1 MIQTR
6 LAITILIAAFAG
18 SALAS
23 AKVDYQPNRI
33 PVRIDLPN
41 VAIGFVKTVDKAPLK
56 IQIGGDRRAIAKVAL
71 FPVGAKDKGVRPD
84 ARPVASVAS
93 PGARIELTPTETGK
107 RYAIAVSL
115 KPNTNLLSRFTVS
128 VAGGPAITYRP
139 AVKVR
144 HKGDDNSKGYRIPGL
159 VTTKAGTLLGCY
171 DVRFEG
177 MRDLQG
183 HMDIGIS
190 RSTDGG
196 QSWEPMR
203 IALDMGE
210 FGGLPQKYNGVS
222 DANLIV
228 DDKTGRIYCFGLW
241 MHGTTDKTGKWL
253 GAGKWIHQW
262 HTGGSNPGFEIKG
275 TSQFMVSHSDDDGK
289 TWSKP
294 ENLTRMVKRKAEW
307 NLYAPAPGNGITLRD
322 GTLVVPTQGKDAKN
336 RAFSTIMVSKDRGKT
351 WRTGHP
357 ANDRDAGFY
366 ANECAVVELPDG
378 SLMLNA
384 RDPSR
389 KKYRGV
395 FITKDLG
402 ETWTRHAT
410 SNKALIEPTCMA
422 SLISRPQDD
431 KQLLLFSNPNTKT
444 SRTHMTIQASLD
456 NGNTWPEQHQLLLDQ
471 RGGAY
476 SSLTNVDAN
485 TIGIL
490 YESSQAML
498 IYQRLTLA
506 ELLSE

>member
-1 MIQTR
+1 MPKPLQLTALL
-6 LAITILIAAFAG
+6 LALLCTK
-18 SALAS
+18 SAVA
-23 AKVDYQPNRI
+23 VDFQLDRI
-33 PVRIDLPN
+33 PVRIDRPN
-41 VAIGFVKTVDKAPLK
+41 VAIGFFSANDGAPALK
-56 IQIGGDRRAIAKVAL
+56 LSLSGDHQAIASIGIFAVGSKDRGVATDAT
-71 FPVGAKDKGVRPD
+71 PVV
-84 ARPVASVAS
+84 SQAS
-93 PGARIELTPTETGK
+93 PGESVTLKPTQSGK
-107 RYAIAVSL
+107 RYALAVTLKPDTDLLARFAIAVGDGA
-115 KPNTNLLSRFTVS
+115 PV
-128 VAGGPAITYRP
+128 VYRP
-139 AVKVR
+139 AIKVR
-144 HKGDDNSKGYRIPGL
+144 HKGDDKSKGYRIPGL

-196 QSWEPMR
+196 QNWDPMR

-210 FGGLPQKYNGVS
+210 YGGLSQKYNGVS

-228 DDKTGRIYCFGLW
+228 DEQTGRIYCFGLW
-241 MHGTTDKTGKWL
+241 MHGTTDKSGRWL

-262 HTGGSNPGFEIKG
+262 HNGGSNPGFNVKG
-275 TSQFMVSHSDDDGK
+275 TSQFLVTHSDDDGK
-289 TWSKP
+289 TWSEP
-294 ENLTRMVKRKAEW
+294 GNLTRMVKRKGEW

-351 WRTGHP
+351 WRTGLP
-357 ANDRDAGFY
+357 ANNRDAGFF
-366 ANECAVVELPDG
+366 ANECAVIQLPNG

-389 KKYRGV
+389 KKLRGV
-395 FITKDLG
+395 FITTDLG
-402 ETWTRHAT
+402 ETWARHAT

-422 SLISRPQDD
+422 SLISRQHNGS
-431 KQLLLFSNPNTKT
+431 QLLLFSNPNTKT
-444 SRTHMTIQASLD
+444 SRTHMTIKSSLD
-456 NGNTWPEQHQLLLDQ
+456 NGATWPEQRQVLLDQ

-476 SSLTNVDAN
+476 SSLANVDAN
-485 TIGIL
+485 TVGIL

-498 IYQRLTLA
+498 LYQRLTI
-506 ELLSE
+506 SEILGE